1 MQPECAQTTCDLPY
15 TPIYQHAVKRRL
27 CCDHTDSPH
36 SCKRFLLFIARCF
49 GQLFDVFSES
59 FLSYTSLVCKQD
71 NTGISLISSV
81 LQFTFLQDD
90 IGIPLNYRHMEG
102 FGVHTFTL
110 INKEGKITYVKF
122 HWKPTCGVKNLLE
135 EEAVHVG
142 GSNHSHATQV
152 SFTQQAQSAD
162 ISLSLQGY

>member
-1 MQPECAQTTCDLPY
+1 M
-15 TPIYQHAVKRRL
+15 
-27 CCDHTDSPH
+27 
-36 SCKRFLLFIARCF
+36 LLAAALR
-49 GQLFDVFSES
+49 
-59 FLSYTSLVCKQD
+59 SLRSD
-71 NTGISLISSV
+71 IGSHI

-135 EEAVHVG
+135 EEAVTVG
-142 GSNHSHATQV
+142 GSNHSHATKV
-152 SFTQQAQSAD
+152 IPLFGFT
-162 ISLSLQGY
+162 

>member
-1 MQPECAQTTCDLPY
+1 MVHQRKAAALWLASNCYIVQDCTNCCSQYIALVNMSLAAVLRSDLG
-15 TPIYQHAVKRRL
+15 A
-27 CCDHTDSPH
+27 
-36 SCKRFLLFIARCF
+36 
-49 GQLFDVFSES
+49 
-59 FLSYTSLVCKQD
+59 
-71 NTGISLISSV
+71 LI

-135 EEAVHVG
+135 EEAVTVG
-142 GSNHSHATQV
+142 GSNHSHATKV
-152 SFTQQAQSAD
+152 IPLFGFT
-162 ISLSLQGY
+162 

>member
-1 MQPECAQTTCDLPY
+1 MTRKLLEVFCEL
-15 TPIYQHAVKRRL
+15 HFL
-27 CCDHTDSPH
+27 C
-36 SCKRFLLFIARCF
+36 ARCYC
-49 GQLFDVFSES
+49 LFTHLF
-59 FLSYTSLVCKQD
+59 C
-71 NTGISLISSV
+71 V

-152 SFTQQAQSAD
+152 SHS
-162 ISLSLQGY
+162 